1 MMGSWCLYCLHW
13 SALQV
18 IRFPDKTSHHI
29 WLEPEG
35 LQTHTIY
42 PNGIN
47 TGECVMGVGGGAG
60 RCC

>member
-1 MMGSWCLYCLHW
+1 MVL
-13 SALQV
+13 ALQV

-35 LQTHTIY
+35 LQTHTVY

-47 TGECVMGVGGGAG
+47 TGEVMPLA
-60 RCC
+60 